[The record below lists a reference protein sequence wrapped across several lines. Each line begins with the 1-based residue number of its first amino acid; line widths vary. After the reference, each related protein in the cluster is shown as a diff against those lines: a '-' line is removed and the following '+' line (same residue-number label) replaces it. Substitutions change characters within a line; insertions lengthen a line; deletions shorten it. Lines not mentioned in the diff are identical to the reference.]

1 MPATSAGAVGE
12 WQSGAKVPDV
22 KNEAVLNAVVD
33 FFQQEVVLRQLNLKS
48 TFGLLKFTPLAQFGK
63 HPTSPSPEK
72 GILSLKLTNARF
84 QVVGPS

>member
-12 WQSGAKVPDV
+12 WQSGAKV
-22 KNEAVLNAVVD
+22 
-33 FFQQEVVLRQLNLKS
+33 

-63 HPTSPSPEK
+63 LPTSPSPEK